1 MRSLQGSGGTNMTQK
16 KDNAKSPD
24 WKEVFGSGPD
34 GLRAL
39 VQQVVQ
45 EVLRQKWTKRWVP
58 RKTSAPQN
66 DWGTRAVYYTRT
78 LVTRVGKLALR
89 VLQDP
94 SCAAYR

>member
-1 MRSLQGSGGTNMTQK
+1 MTQK

-45 EVLRQKWTKRWVP
+45 EVLEADFSGVI
-58 RKTSAPQN
+58 A
-66 DWGTRAVYYTRT
+66 G
-78 LVTRVGKLALR
+78 
-89 VLQDP
+89 
-94 SCAAYR
+94 

>member
-1 MRSLQGSGGTNMTQK
+1 MMFPKSKCAPWQGSGGTNMTQK

-45 EVLRQKWTKRWVP
+45 EVLEADFSGVI
-58 RKTSAPQN
+58 A
-66 DWGTRAVYYTRT
+66 G
-78 LVTRVGKLALR
+78 
-89 VLQDP
+89 
-94 SCAAYR
+94 

>member
-1 MRSLQGSGGTNMTQK
+1 MTQK

-45 EVLRQKWTKRWVP
+45 EQAFALAQPVDLPCAQNALFELACPVRGQDNDSAHDCDTQKPTGCR
-58 RKTSAPQN
+58 
-66 DWGTRAVYYTRT
+66 
-78 LVTRVGKLALR
+78 
-89 VLQDP
+89 
-94 SCAAYR
+94 